1 MSEVSPEEMAAEI
14 QIILRDYGTAMNMA
28 VDEAGNVLAKDAARE
43 LRQTSPKGYRG
54 RYAKGWKVKKEKK
67 GTYVVYNS
75 EYRLTHLLEHGH
87 KTRKRSGRYG
97 TKTQTAA
104 QTHIAPVAEKVAE
117 EFPGKINEHLKIQK

>member
-14 QIILRDYGTAMNMA
+14 QTILRDYGTAMNMA
-28 VDEAGNVLAKDAARE
+28 VDEAGNALAKDAARE

-87 KTRKRSGRYG
+87 KTRKKTGRYG
-97 TKTQTAA
+97 QKTQAA
-104 QTHIAPVAEKVAE
+104 AKPHIADVANKVAE
-117 EFPGKINEHLKIQK
+117 EYPGKINEYLKIQK